1 MRDARL
7 TMTEPGRVATTA
19 PSATC
24 RLSRYPAR
32 TAPAVPRHVGSRARR
47 PTAAGR
53 LQSGAAG
60 ADPTAARHLVD
71 PSERP
76 WRR

>member
-7 TMTEPGRVATTA
+7 TTTEPGRVATTA

-47 PTAAGR
+47 PTAAGG
-53 LQSGAAG
+53 LPSGAAG
-60 ADPTAARHLVD
+60 TDPTAARRPLD
-71 PSERP
+71 PPERP

>member
-7 TMTEPGRVATTA
+7 TITDPGRVATTA

-24 RLSRYPAR
+24 RLSRYPTR
-32 TAPAVPRHVGSRARR
+32 TAPAVPRHVGSRRRR
-47 PTAAGR
+47 PTAAGSPPSR
-53 LQSGAAG
+53 AAG
-60 ADPTAARHLVD
+60 ADPTTARPPVD
-71 PSERP
+71 PPERP